1 MKIKFFYV
9 VILMLF
15 SMRCISQEQFLPDST
30 INGIFVL
37 SNSESA
43 QIFYKDISKT
53 HLQYENSVY
62 NPFGYDFIAF
72 VNKDSSQY
80 LIAFHYDGD
89 VINSYSAFEMGYVT
103 YDFFKYVK
111 IYYLTEFEIFKTESD
126 IYLNMPLDQLLDIK
140 GNNYK
145 NEDKSIIYYLD
156 IDNSDFVRRYKTHD
170 YYLRCEV
177 DNGKVCKIN
186 FGFTYP

>member
-1 MKIKFFYV
+1 MIESLRRKVFWS
-9 VILMLF
+9 ILLSAAGVLLAILLAINVLKLVQTASKRNSILDSALMML
-15 SMRCISQEQFLPDST
+15 QAE
-30 INGIFVL
+30 
-37 SNSESA
+37 SEPERGPGD
-43 QIFYKDISKT
+43 KRGGGRDRGE
-53 HLQYENSVY
+53 LLRSVSE
-62 NPFGYDFIAF
+62 GE
-72 VNKDSSQY
+72 
-80 LIAFHYDGD
+80 LG
-89 VINSYSAFEMGYVT
+89 SAFEMGYVT